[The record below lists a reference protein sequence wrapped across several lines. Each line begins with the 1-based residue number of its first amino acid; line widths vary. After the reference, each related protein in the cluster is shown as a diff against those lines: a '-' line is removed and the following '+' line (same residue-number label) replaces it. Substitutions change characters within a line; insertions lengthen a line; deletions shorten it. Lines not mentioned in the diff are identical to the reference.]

1 MSTALADNYTHLL
14 IIRFFLGVTESPY
27 FPGALFLLSAWY
39 PKKVS
44 QEETWQSFVILAD
57 LCDVESAQELAVGG
71 TLQMASPSPA
81 DLLFDH
87 IVALVQNIH
96 CMY

>member
-1 MSTALADNYTHLL
+1 MSTALADNYTHLI

-44 QEETWQSFVILAD
+44 QD
-57 LCDVESAQELAVGG
+57 
-71 TLQMASPSPA
+71 
-81 DLLFDH
+81 
-87 IVALVQNIH
+87 
-96 CMY
+96 